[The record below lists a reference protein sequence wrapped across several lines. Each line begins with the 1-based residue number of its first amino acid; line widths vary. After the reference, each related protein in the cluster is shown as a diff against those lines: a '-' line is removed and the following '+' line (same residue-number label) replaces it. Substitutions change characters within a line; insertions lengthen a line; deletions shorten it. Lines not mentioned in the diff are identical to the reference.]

1 MMFRKRLAV
10 TGALALAT
18 ALPAPINAL
27 ACGTNSAASSGSAGA
42 SPFGLTDG
50 HMALYVG
57 VAALLF
63 LMAQLAIPL
72 VVTMRRKQTSL
83 LGGVQVSPDGRYWWD
98 GFAWRPVPEPNR
110 PV

>member
-1 MMFRKRLAV
+1 MFRKRLGV
-10 TGALALAT
+10 TGALALAS
-18 ALPAPINAL
+18 ALLAPINAL
-27 ACGTNSAASSGSAGA
+27 ACGTNSAASTGSGGA

-72 VVTMRRKQTSL
+72 LVTMRRKPAL
-83 LGGVQVSPDGRYWWD
+83 LRGVQVSPDGRYWWD

-110 PV
+110 PA

>member
-1 MMFRKRLAV
+1 MLRKRLGV
-10 TGALALAT
+10 TGAFALPT
-18 ALPAPINAL
+18 ALLAPINAL
-27 ACGTNSAASSGSAGA
+27 ACGTNSAASTGSGGA

-72 VVTMRRKQTSL
+72 VVTMRRKPASL
-83 LGGVQVSPDGRYWWD
+83 LSGVQVSPDGRYWWD

-110 PV
+110 PA

>member
-1 MMFRKRLAV
+1 M
-10 TGALALAT
+10 TGAFALPT
-18 ALPAPINAL
+18 ALLAPINAL
-27 ACGTNSAASSGSAGA
+27 ACGTNSAASTGSGGA

-72 VVTMRRKQTSL
+72 VVTMRRKPAPL
-83 LGGVQVSPDGRYWWD
+83 LRGVQVSPDGRYWWD

-110 PV
+110 PA